1 MNADKELASKFS
13 FNDGLKVGPELGFNV
28 GVAAGLNVGPELGS
42 KVGFS
47 DRLKGAQS

>member
-1 MNADKELASKFS
+1 M
-13 FNDGLKVGPELGFNV
+13 GPELGFNV

-42 KVGFS
+42 KVGFI